1 MLSGGIG
8 GLVGDSVM
16 YPLDTVKTRQQG
28 APREIKYRSTLRAFM
43 NLTREEGVFRGLYG
57 GYLPAALGSF
67 PATLTFFVTYESTK
81 RLFINKWGVPDSLAY
96 FTSGLLGDLAS
107 SFIYVPSEVLKTRLQ
122 LQGRH
127 NNPYSVSGYN
137 YKGMTD
143 AYKTIA
149 RVEGYGA
156 LFYGYKATLIRDLPF
171 SALQFAFYEKF
182 HLMAQNFVGAG
193 NDMGVGLEL
202 LTGGIAGGLAGAFT
216 TPLDVVK
223 TRIQTQSPQPVPG
236 EPSSSSPQSPTAT
249 KTSVKSSRLSNS
261 IHSSNSGQAFAL
273 QNNTPTDSA
282 AKGSKPYSIS
292 SSSTHSASR
301 SPAILTDSITS
312 GLRIIYKTEGIGG
325 LFSGIGP
332 RIVWTSVQS
341 SVMLLVYQSVLKML
355 EEHSNNTEENGG
367 VSSSGFQ

>member
-1 MLSGGIG
+1 
-8 GLVGDSVM
+8 M

-28 APREIKYRSTLRAFM
+28 APNEIKYRSTPRAFL

-67 PATLTFFVTYESTK
+67 PATLTFFLTYEWTK
-81 RLFINKWGVPDSLAY
+81 RAFINDLGVPESVAY

-137 YKGMTD
+137 YKGMAD
-143 AYKTIA
+143 AFKTIS

-156 LFYGYKATLIRDLPF
+156 LFHGYKATMIRDLPF

-182 HLMAQNFVGAG
+182 HSWAQTYVGA
-193 NDMGVGLEL
+193 NKDMGVGLEL
-202 LTGGIAGGLAGAFT
+202 LTGGVAGGLSGAIT

-223 TRIQTQSPQPVPG
+223 TRIQTQSSDPVP
-236 EPSSSSPQSPTAT
+236 ESSSPHSASSPHSQHNT
-249 KTSVKSSRLSNS
+249 KSSV
-261 IHSSNSGQAFAL
+261 HSSNSGKAFTL
-273 QNNTPTDSA
+273 HPQSTSTESSNNNSNHSPA
-282 AKGSKPYSIS
+282 GSKKPYTIS
-292 SSSTHSASR
+292 SSSTHTASKA
-301 SPAILTDSITS
+301 PAILTDSTFQ
-312 GLRIIYKTEGIGG
+312 GLRIIYKTEGFGG

-332 RIVWTSVQS
+332 RLVWTSVQS
-341 SVMLLVYQSVLKML
+341 SVMLLTYQSVLKYL
-355 EEHSNNTEENGG
+355 EENNRCQDGE
-367 VSSSGFQ
+367 SIDGFQ

>member
-28 APREIKYRSTLRAFM
+28 APGQIKYKSTPRAFLSM
-43 NLTREEGVFRGLYG
+43 IKDEGIARGLYG

-67 PATLTFFVTYESTK
+67 PATMTFFVTYESTK
-81 RLFINKWGVPDSLAY
+81 RLFINSWGVPESLAY

-127 NNPYSVSGYN
+127 NNPFSVSSYN

-143 AYKTIA
+143 AYRTIA
-149 RVEGYGA
+149 RTEGYGA
-156 LFYGYKATLIRDLPF
+156 MFYGYKATLIRDLPF
-171 SALQFAFYEKF
+171 SAIQFAFYEKF
-182 HLMAQNFVGAG
+182 HSLAQSFVGG
-193 NDMGVGLEL
+193 GTDMGVGLEL
-202 LTGGIAGGLAGAFT
+202 LTGGVAGGIAGAMT

-223 TRIQTQSPQPVPG
+223 TRIQTQSTKPVATKSPPISG
-236 EPSSSSPQSPTAT
+236 STSSTVKHKISSSSGQSFAL
-249 KTSVKSSRLSNS
+249 SSGEKEAHTSNS
-261 IHSSNSGQAFAL
+261 
-273 QNNTPTDSA
+273 
-282 AKGSKPYSIS
+282 SKNYSIS
-292 SSSTHSASR
+292 SSATKSGSSA
-301 SPAILTDSITS
+301 PVILTDSTLS
-312 GLRIIYKTEGIGG
+312 GLRIIYKTEGVAG

-355 EEHSNNTEENGG
+355 EERRLSDSEDSKE
-367 VSSSGFQ
+367 GFQ